1 VADGGRSALC
11 GFLWQFM
18 GAAAIVAMGE
28 CQGDDPHTPELDA
41 LVRAARQ
48 SGVHGYSEPFDQ
60 DLSLIDESD
69 RRVERRC
76 ILTQFKYSRNQTANT
91 VMDRGDIDDVINRLD
106 ASAREARIAG
116 YQPVAYVLVTN
127 QAITRDGTAGHE
139 RAQQIPPNIDLF
151 MTSQPVPAQPLLYT
165 ARGPSMQEWV
175 NRLRDFARRFGLDSD
190 EIDDG
195 IDRLMGHLLSVGGG
209 ATQVNAALDRRS
221 FTRAFTGSTDT
232 QPLTAGDVAPH
243 SRESIARLRP
253 HWQTETPLVRRYVL
267 DEIIERAR
275 SRALVVVYGPGGCG
289 KTATLLQ
296 WADATMESVAA
307 TTGRP
312 VYDSGAFVAL
322 EGANRVQANWISKVI
337 GAWGNWSTGSRLY
350 SDDRDRVWGRLR
362 AANLDADLPL
372 LRLGLDGLDED
383 ADSDLRKD
391 GLRDILRWFWDEDVE
406 ATGKVQRPRMTLVVT
421 CREGATIV
429 EDVLRLRRHGV
440 PGAPS
445 FAQIRIGDF
454 SEPDLRQVVALLP
467 LGRHEIRRRLE
478 EAVDLVDGPQEDDND
493 DAGLLSAAAVTPAAP
508 QAPGVAVDPDI
519 YTALKHPATW
529 DAFYSLDVESQE
541 GVLDGSRESTMRLA
555 RAIVRRACTKA
566 HERHSS
572 IFPDTDDLILV
583 LRDVAQKI
591 AYTTTAHP
599 YAAWRSALDAGGVVT
614 GSAVLRLYKEAES
627 AGLIVEDV
635 RLALW
640 RWRHTMVWEA
650 LAMGTDEEW
659 GRP

>member
-1 VADGGRSALC
+1 
-11 GFLWQFM
+11 M
-18 GAAAIVAMGE
+18 GAASIVAMGE
-28 CQGDDPHTPELDA
+28 CQGDDLHTPELDV

-48 SGVHGYSEPFDQ
+48 LGVHGYSEPFDQ
-60 DLSLIDESD
+60 DLSLIDESG
-69 RRVERRC
+69 RQVERRC
-76 ILTQFKYSRNQTANT
+76 VLTQFKYSRNQTANT
-91 VMDRGDIDDVINRLD
+91 AMDRGDIDDVINRLD
-106 ASAREARIAG
+106 ASAGEARIAG

-127 QAITRDGTAGHE
+127 RTITPKGTAGHA
-139 RAQQIPPNIDLF
+139 RARRMPPNIDLL
-151 MTSQPVPAQPLLYT
+151 MGGQPAPAQPLLYIVQ
-165 ARGPSMQEWV
+165 GPSMQEWV
-175 NRLRDFARRFGLDSD
+175 SRLRDFARRFGLDSD
-190 EIDDG
+190 ETDDG
-195 IDRLMGHLLSVGGG
+195 IDRLMGHLLGAGGG

-232 QPLTAGDVAPH
+232 QPLTAGDVAPR

-253 HWQTETPLVRRYVL
+253 HWRTETPLVRRYVL

-275 SRALVVVYGPGGCG
+275 LRALVVVYGLGGCG

-296 WADATMESVAA
+296 WADATMESAVAA
-307 TTGRP
+307 PGRT

-322 EGANRVQANWISKVI
+322 EGANGVQPNWVSTVI
-337 GAWGNWSTGSRLY
+337 GEWGNWSVGGRLY
-350 SDDRDRVWGRLR
+350 SDNRDRVWERLH
-362 AANLDADLPL
+362 AANPDADLPL
-372 LRLGLDGLDED
+372 LHLGLDGLDED

-391 GLRDILRWFWDEDVE
+391 GLRDILRWFWDEDIE
-406 ATGKVQRPRMTLVVT
+406 ATSRGRRPRMTLVVT
-421 CREGATIV
+421 CREGAMIV
-429 EDVLRLRRHGV
+429 EDVLRLRRHGA
-440 PGAPS
+440 PGAS
-445 FAQIRIGDF
+445 LFAQIGIGDF
-454 SEPDLRQVVALLP
+454 SEPDLRQAVALLP
-467 LGRHEIRRRLE
+467 PDRREIRRRLE